1 MVLTGLMVVAGRQE
15 RIALVQSEP
24 CVEAAATMEQ
34 QVRAATAA
42 LERRWRAAVA
52 EVVKGEMAAKA
63 VTAAEERVEATLWDH
78 GKHEAP
84 RGLLDELGVVALAL
98 PLLLLLLL
106 LLSDGLV
113 SMQPLLPPLMQDL
126 LAEPAIAQVLLHGR
140 RRVQRS

>member
-24 CVEAAATMEQ
+24 CVEAAAEMEQ

-42 LERRWRAAVA
+42 LERRWRA

-113 SMQPLLPPLMQDL
+113 SMQPPLPPLMQDL

>member
-42 LERRWRAAVA
+42 LEQRWRA

-98 PLLLLLLL
+98 LLLLLLLL

-113 SMQPLLPPLMQDL
+113 SMQPPLPPLPPLMQDL
-126 LAEPAIAQVLLHGR
+126 LVEPAIAQVLLHGR